1 MMMNTTISILIH
13 RVIIVIK
20 LEFQKNEDR
29 PNINRMIPLFSI
41 CLTKKLCTFAIRAA
55 NDILQS
61 ISIITRLLSACCP
74 FIR

>member
-1 MMMNTTISILIH
+1 MMNTTINILIQSNNSNK
-13 RVIIVIK
+13 IK
-20 LEFQKNEDR
+20 FQKNEDR
-29 PNINRMIPLFSI
+29 PNNRMIPLFSI

-55 NDILQS
+55 NNILQS